1 MKKILNE
8 LCPPLLKSMLSA
20 CLKRNL
26 AWIGNFQTWKEAENQ
41 TTGYDADAYLAQ
53 LIEAIKIVR
62 DDESKL
68 ERDSL
73 LFDEIVYPYPLLS
86 NLFALLTHFEA
97 KSVFFL
103 DFGGSLGS
111 LYFQNRKFLRLLPA
125 FTWNILEQEKIIQAG
140 KEHFQTQEL
149 LFHSSLLEAKTFI
162 KPKDCKILILS
173 GVLQYLENPYKT
185 FKEILREIDFDGI
198 LIDRTLFNR
207 HDKHRIAIQK
217 VPPHIYHASYACH
230 LLSKTQFLDFFG
242 SLSTRGGGNMSCL
255 IPLRATLIPIKK
267 TAFSWDFASKGE
279 SNAKYA

>member
-1 MKKILNE
+1 MKNIFNE
-8 LCPPLLKSMLSA
+8 LCPPLLKRLLSA

-26 AWIGNFQTWKEAENQ
+26 AWVGDFQTWQEAEKQ
-41 TTGYDADAYLAQ
+41 TTGYDANAYLAQ
-53 LIEAIKIVR
+53 LIKAIQIVR

-73 LFDEIVYPYPLLS
+73 LFDEIIYPYPLLA

-125 FTWNILEQEKIIQAG
+125 FTWNILEQEAIIQAG
-140 KEHFQTQEL
+140 KKHFQTQEL

-173 GVLQYLENPYKT
+173 SVLQYLENPFKT
-185 FKEILREIDFDGI
+185 LKEILKEIDFDGI

-207 HDKHRIAIQK
+207 QDKHRIAIQN
-217 VPPHIYHASYACH
+217 VPPHIYRASYACH
-230 LLSKTQFLDFFG
+230 LLSKTQFLEFFC
-242 SLSTRGGGNMSCL
+242 SLTAKGGGA
-255 IPLRATLIPIKK
+255 I
-267 TAFSWDFASKGE
+267 
-279 SNAKYA
+279 